1 MTKRNR
7 DVILNVR
14 GQKGQRETQSEKAL
28 VKRVHEPQECT
39 LKIKQRNKQAR
50 KKMGNRWIWFMIM
63 FNEDRRFFWELL
75 SKSKGSLDN
84 DVNTDYGQW
93 NIVIESLILAQDER
107 WRRA

>member
-1 MTKRNR
+1 LTKRNR

-28 VKRVHEPQECT
+28 VKRVHGPQECT

-63 FNEDRRFFWELL
+63 FNEDRRFF
-75 SKSKGSLDN
+75 
-84 DVNTDYGQW
+84 
-93 NIVIESLILAQDER
+93 
-107 WRRA
+107 